1 MPLTLSIFPPR
12 TRKRIL
18 LERAFYTAVAV
29 VASVIV
35 TAILSYALTGA
46 IRGDF
51 LATGFLCSLIVS
63 VPMIA
68 NFQRMRRELAMA
80 LERERSLQVRQEKLL
95 TLRQT
100 MRKVH
105 HHVNNLANN
114 LQLVEIEQRKSGT
127 LSAETLVA
135 LQFEITRTA
144 KEMHML
150 GQLED
155 PFAKDAF
162 SLDRD
167 LDAPFS
173 HSTDQQDLKTSSTS

>member
-1 MPLTLSIFPPR
+1 MPLMLSLIPPR
-12 TRKRIL
+12 TKKRIL
-18 LERAFYTAVAV
+18 LERAFYTTVAV
-29 VASVIV
+29 VASVII
-35 TAILSYALTGA
+35 TAILSYLLTGA
-46 IRGDF
+46 IRSDF

-100 MRKVH
+100 MHKVH

-114 LQLVEIEQRKSGT
+114 LQMVEVEQRKNGT
-127 LSAETLVA
+127 LSAETLAA
-135 LQFEITRTA
+135 LQFEIARTA
-144 KEMHML
+144 KEMHLL

-155 PFAKDAF
+155 PFAQDAF

-167 LDAPFS
+167 KDTGLRQ
-173 HSTDQQDLKTSSTS
+173 STN